1 MVLIWMG
8 IILVGVIFFLL
19 LAGFIFS
26 SVVMFSHRQPIVRSP
41 KDYGMEYED
50 VAFSSLDDLTI
61 RGWLIPG
68 STKKNKVIII
78 THPFP
83 FNRHGFISKNQ
94 GFPPLAF
101 KDVDLLKSAQ
111 AINREGYTVLMVD
124 FRNHGES
131 DAGITGVGLN
141 EYQDTAGAVRFI
153 EQHPEYHNAKI
164 GLVSFCMGADA
175 SIIAFSKAKNI
186 MQDVKFLVAVQ
197 PVSAEVFV
205 KSYLKA
211 VYTPASLVLAPIVDC
226 FMRKRGGYA
235 LSTMSPIA
243 YAKDVRVPVLH
254 FQAPADKWTTITDTQ
269 SIFDHFSSTE
279 KDLVWLEG
287 INHRFEAYNHIGAHP
302 EKMLS
307 FIEGHF
313 D

>member
-1 MVLIWMG
+1 MIFTWILLILAV
-8 IILVGVIFFLL
+8 ILLFLL

-26 SVVMFSHRQPIVRSP
+26 GVVMHPHRQPIVRTP
-41 KDYGMEYED
+41 KEYGMEFED
-50 VAFSSLDDLTI
+50 IAFPSLDNLSI

-68 STKKNKVIII
+68 TTNKDKVIII
-78 THPFP
+78 SHPFP

-111 AINREGYTVLMVD
+111 AFNREGYTVLMLD

-131 DAGITGVGLN
+131 DAGITAVGLN

-175 SIIAFSKAKNI
+175 SIIAFSKAKEV
-186 MQDVKFLVAVQ
+186 MQNVKFLVAIQ
-197 PVSAEVFV
+197 PVSTEVFV

-211 VYTPASLVLAPIVDC
+211 VYTPASLILAPIVDWYIQQ
-226 FMRKRGGYA
+226 RGGYA
-235 LSTMSPIA
+235 LSAMSPVD
-243 YAKDVRVPVLH
+243 YAKDVTIPVLH
-254 FQAPADKWTTITDTQ
+254 FQAPADKWTTIADTQ

-279 KDLVWLEG
+279 KELIWLED
-287 INHRFEAYNHIGAHP
+287 ITHRFETYNFIGEHP
-302 EKMLS
+302 EKTLS
-307 FIEGHF
+307 FIEKHF
-313 D
+313 S